1 MVKPRLAVELPMYGE
16 PSFEEDLQKLLDKY
30 TMDEILEL
38 NEISPLVVL
47 MILVDYGFNQ
57 LLEDDQSE

>member
-1 MVKPRLAVELPMYGE
+1 MYGD
-16 PSFEEDLQKLLDKY
+16 PDFSSDLQKLLDKY

-47 MILVDYGFNQ
+47 MIRVDYGFNQ
-57 LLEDDQSE
+57 LLENDEQE

>member
-1 MVKPRLAVELPMYGE
+1 MYGE
-16 PSFEEDLQKLLDKY
+16 PTFEEDLQKLLDKY

-57 LLEDDQSE
+57 LLEDEPNA

>member
-1 MVKPRLAVELPMYGE
+1 MFGE
-16 PSFEEDLQKLLDKY
+16 PTFEKELQALLDKY
-30 TMDEILEL
+30 TMDEILER

-57 LLEDDQSE
+57 LLDDEVD